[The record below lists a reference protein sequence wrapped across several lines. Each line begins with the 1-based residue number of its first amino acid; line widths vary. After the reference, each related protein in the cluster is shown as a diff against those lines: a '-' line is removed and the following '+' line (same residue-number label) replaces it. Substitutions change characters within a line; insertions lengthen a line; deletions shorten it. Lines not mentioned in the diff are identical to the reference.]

1 MKDARALAS
10 YPAVTP
16 SDVERSPA
24 DYPTVAR
31 SDVER
36 SPADRGAEAL
46 FRSHSRF
53 VADFA
58 YRLGVQRQELD
69 DVVQEV
75 FLAAHRQGGYMSGA
89 ASPTSWLGQMTLLAV
104 KGRRRTARRRPEGG
118 EELDSETMA
127 ATGAGPF
134 EALASAQALGRV
146 QRALEALDLDARTVF
161 ILFEIEEEPCDAIA
175 ASLGVPVGTVYSRL
189 HGARR
194 RFQEAYDRIGRI
206 EAAAAARRAPGRSQ

>member
-24 DYPTVAR
+24 DR
-31 SDVER
+31 D
-36 SPADRGAEAL
+36 AEAL

-75 FLAAHRQGGYMSGA
+75 FLAAHRQGGYVSGA
-89 ASPTSWLGQMTLLAV
+89 ASPTSWLGQITLLAV
-104 KGRRRTARRRPEGG
+104 RGRRRTARRRPDGG
-118 EELDSETMA
+118 EELDPETMA
-127 ATGAGPF
+127 GAEAGPF
-134 EALASAQALGRV
+134 EALASVQTLGRV
-146 QRALEALDLDARTVF
+146 QRALDALDLDARTVF
-161 ILFEIEEEPCDAIA
+161 ILFEIEEEPCDSIA

-206 EAAAAARRAPGRSQ
+206 EDAAAARRAPGRSP